1 MLKSSIVRLVA
12 WSVSRPLRVILLSL
26 ILAVLSGHYVVDHF
40 KINTD
45 ISRLVENDQAWSSLG
60 DAIDKAFPQRGQTV
74 LVVVEARAPEFAD
87 AAANTLTAALKSQP
101 KEFVAV
107 TQPAGGPFF
116 EHNGLLFPS
125 LDEVQSTT
133 GQLVQSRP
141 LINALAK
148 DPSLTGLAGLLTTSL
163 LLPLQLG
170 QVKLSDMGH
179 LLAQSADVLD
189 RVLAGQPAAFS
200 WRALVD
206 KDIATNP
213 ARAFITVQPVVD
225 YGALEP
231 GARASAAIRAT
242 AASLD
247 LGAHYGA
254 SIRLTGEQPLADEEF
269 ASVQDGAALNGAI
282 TFVVVLVILW
292 LALRSGR
299 MILAV
304 LITLFVGLAITAALG
319 LMMVGALNMI
329 SVAFMVLFVGLGI
342 DFGVQFGVKYRE
354 ERHHDDRIASALI
367 NTAHTIGVPLTLAAV
382 AVAEAFFS
390 FLPTAYRGVAELGQI
405 AGVGMFVA
413 YGTNMTLFPALLKVF
428 NPPGEPAAP
437 GFKQLA
443 PVDDFLDRN
452 RKPVLIGTLVVVIGA
467 LPLLTHLRFDFN
479 PLHLKDPHTESMATL
494 LALQDS
500 PEAAVNNVRVLAPS
514 LAAADRIAARLKK
527 LPEVGRVTTL
537 STFIPTDQP
546 QKILLINSAAQQLL
560 PALTQTPAA
569 PSSDALRVAALKRAA
584 NQLVLAAEDHPGPGA
599 AEAQHLA
606 ATLQKLAAADPAT
619 RDRAETAMSGT
630 LKIALAQLAALL
642 QPTEITRASLP
653 AEISR
658 DWVSTDGQALVDIA
672 PKVAPGADSG
682 DDAML
687 RRFAHTVKAAE
698 PGAIGGTIS
707 ILHSA
712 DVIIKAF
719 LQAACWALLTIT
731 ILLWLALRRI
741 GDVMRTLIPL
751 LVSAL
756 VTLELCVVFGMPLNF
771 ANIIA
776 LPLMLGVGVAFKIYF
791 VMAWRNGQTGLLQS
805 SLTHAVMFSA
815 ATTAT
820 AFGSLWLSHHPGTS
834 SMGRLLALSLLC
846 TLIGAVVFQPVLM
859 GKPRARRASKEKQG
873 IVK

>member
-1 MLKSSIVRLVA
+1 MLKSFIVRLVA
-12 WSVSRPLRVILLSL
+12 WSVRRPLRVIFLSL
-26 ILAVLSGHYVVDHF
+26 VLAILSGFYVAGHF

-45 ISRLVENDQAWSSLG
+45 ISRLVENDQAWTSLD
-60 DAIDKAFPQRGQTV
+60 DAIDNAFPQRGQTV
-74 LVVVEARAPEFAD
+74 LVVVEAQAPEFAD
-87 AAANTLTAALKSQP
+87 AAANALTAALKKQP

-141 LINALAK
+141 LVNALAK
-148 DPSLTGLAGLLTTSL
+148 DPSLTGLAGVLNTSL

-170 QVKLSDMGH
+170 QVKLSDMSR
-179 LLAQSADVLD
+179 LLSQSATVLD

-206 KDIATNP
+206 KDVSTNP

-269 ASVQDGAALNGAI
+269 ASVQDGAALNGII
-282 TFVVVLVILW
+282 TFIVVLVILW

-299 MILAV
+299 IIVAV
-304 LITLFVGLAITAALG
+304 FITLFVGLAITAALG

-354 ERHHDDRIASALI
+354 ERYRDDRLGAALV

-413 YGTNMTLFPALLKVF
+413 YLTNMTLFPALLKIF
-428 NPPGEPAAP
+428 NPPGEAGSP
-437 GFKQLA
+437 GFTQLA

-452 RKPVLIGTLVVVIGA
+452 RKPVLIGTLVVVVGA

-494 LALQDS
+494 LSLKDS
-500 PEAAVNNVRVLAPS
+500 PEAAVNNVHVLAPS
-514 LAAADRIAARLKK
+514 LAAADQIAARLKK

-537 STFIPTDQP
+537 STFIPDDQT
-546 QKILLINSAAQQLL
+546 QKLLLINSAAQQLL

-569 PSSDALRVAALKRAA
+569 PSSDALRVAALKRVA
-584 NQLVLAAEDHPGPGA
+584 NQLALAAEDHPGPGA
-599 AEAQHLA
+599 AEAQHLS
-606 ATLQKLAAADPAT
+606 ATLQKLAAANAAT
-619 RDRAETAMSGT
+619 RDRAETAMSDT
-630 LKIALAQLAALL
+630 LKIALQQLTELL
-642 QPTEITRASLP
+642 QPSEITRATLP
-653 AEISR
+653 PEISR
-658 DWVSTDGQALVDIA
+658 DWVAADGRALVDIA
-672 PKVAPGADSG
+672 PKVLPGADPG
-682 DDAML
+682 DDTML
-687 RRFAHTVKAAE
+687 RRFARAVKATE

-719 LQAACWALLTIT
+719 LQAAGWALLTIT

-834 SMGRLLALSLLC
+834 SMGRLLALSLFC

-873 IVK
+873 ITK

>member
-12 WSVSRPLRVILLSL
+12 WSISRPLRVIFLSL
-26 ILAVLSGHYVVDHF
+26 ILAVLSGYYVVNHF

-45 ISRLVENDQAWSSLG
+45 ISRLVENDQRWSSLG
-60 DAIDKAFPQRGQTV
+60 DAIDAAFPQRGSTV

-87 AAANTLTAALKSQP
+87 AAADQLTAALRSQP
-101 KEFVAV
+101 KEFTSVS
-107 TQPAGGPFF
+107 QPAGGSFF
-116 EHNGLLFPS
+116 DHNGLLFPS
-125 LDEVQSTT
+125 LPDVQSTT

-141 LINALAK
+141 LVNALAK
-148 DPSLTGLAGLLTTSL
+148 DPSLTGLAGVLTTSL

-170 QVKLSDMGH
+170 QVKLSDMSH
-179 LLAQSADVLD
+179 LLSQSATVLD
-189 RVLAGQPAAFS
+189 RVLAGEPAAFS

-206 KDIATNP
+206 KDVATNP

-242 AASLD
+242 AASLHLD
-247 LGAHYGA
+247 TQYGA
-254 SIRLTGEQPLADEEF
+254 SLRLTGEQPLADEEF

-282 TFVVVLVILW
+282 TLVVVLLILW

-299 MILAV
+299 MIIAV
-304 LITLFVGLAITAALG
+304 LITLFIGLAITAALG

-354 ERHHDDRIASALI
+354 ERNRDDRLGAALV

-382 AVAEAFFS
+382 AVAESFFS

-413 YGTNMTLFPALLKVF
+413 YFTNMTLFPALLKVL

-494 LALQDS
+494 LSLRDS
-500 PEAAVNNVRVLAPS
+500 PEAAVNNVQVLAPS
-514 LAAADRIAARLKK
+514 LAAADQIEARLKK

-537 STFIPTDQP
+537 STFIPTDQA
-546 QKILLINSAAQQLL
+546 QKLVLINSAAQQLL
-560 PALTQTPAA
+560 PALTQPPAP

-584 NQLVLAAEDHPGPGA
+584 NQLTLAAEDHPGPGA

-606 ATLQKLAAADPAT
+606 ATLQKLAAASPAT
-619 RDRAETAMSGT
+619 RDRAETAMAGT
-630 LKIALAQLAALL
+630 LKIALHQLAELL
-642 QPTEITRASLP
+642 QPSEITRANVP
-653 AEISR
+653 PEIAR
-658 DWVSTDGQALVDIA
+658 DWVAPNGQALVDVS
-672 PKVAPGADSG
+672 PKVPPGVDSG

-687 RRFAHTVKAAE
+687 RHFARAVKAAE

-719 LQAACWALLTIT
+719 LQAACWALVTIF

-859 GKPRARRASKEKQG
+859 GKPRPRRASKEKQG
-873 IVK
+873 ITK